1 MGKLK
6 QIAPGYFVDE
16 RSEKER
22 RASSTLTAEQVKE
35 LLAPIK
41 SRAIADEIAR
51 RYEQATRAQRG
62 K

>member
-1 MGKLK
+1 MSKLER
-6 QIAPGYFVDE
+6 IAPGYYMVVESDE
-16 RSEKER
+16 ER
-22 RASSTLTAEQVKE
+22 RKAYSLSPDQVKE

-51 RYEQATRAQRG
+51 KYELAKQSERN